1 VVPDASDTK
10 RRLRVL
16 TLVDR
21 LGTSGGGERLAMQ
34 VAMRLDRERFESFY
48 CASRW
53 SGEPPQSEAGRRAVD
68 ELRAAGV
75 HASGLGRTSSA
86 AIWAWRPLLRLLRRE
101 RIDVLHSH
109 KFGSNVWAALLVP
122 LARVP
127 VLVAHEHTWSYEG
140 QPLRRLLDRELIARR
155 SAAFVAVSREDRRR
169 MIEIERIP
177 PAAVTFV
184 PNGIDALPAGDGA
197 RVRRE
202 LGVDPDAPLLGA
214 VAVLR
219 EQKGLDVL
227 VRAVAEAARELP
239 DLRVAIAGEGPER
252 ASLEALA
259 AELGVAHRVLL
270 LGHRSDVPDLLAA
283 FDVAVSSSWFEGSP
297 LAAMEYMDAGLP
309 VVATRVGGMP
319 DLIEDGVHGR
329 LVEPGDPSALAT
341 AVVEVVSDRERAAAM
356 GARARDRRRAEF
368 DLNGTVQRLEDLYER
383 LAAERGLR

>member
-1 VVPDASDTK
+1 VPDASDTE

-34 VAMRLDRERFESFY
+34 VAMRLDRERFESWY

-53 SGEPPQSEAGRRAVD
+53 AEDGPPDDAERRVVD

-75 HASGLGRTSSA
+75 NALGLGRRSPA
-86 AIWAWRPLLRLLRRE
+86 AVWSWRPLLRVLRGE

-109 KFGSNVWAALLVP
+109 KFGSNVWAALLAP

-140 QPLRRLLDRELIARR
+140 QPLRRFLDRELIARR
-155 SAAFVAVSREDRRR
+155 SAAFVAVSNEDRRR

-177 PAAVTFV
+177 PDAVTFV
-184 PNGIDALPAGDGA
+184 PNGIDALPPGDGA

-202 LGVDPDAPLLGA
+202 LGIPPEAPLVGA

-219 EQKGLDVL
+219 PQKGLDVL
-227 VRAVAEAARELP
+227 VRAAAEAAREVP
-239 DLRVAIAGEGPER
+239 ALRLAIAGEGPER
-252 ASLEALA
+252 ARLEALA
-259 AELGVAHRVLL
+259 SELGAADRVML

-283 FDVAVSSSWFEGSP
+283 LDVAASSSWFEGSP
-297 LAAMEYMDAGLP
+297 LAMMEYMDAGLP
-309 VVATRVGGMP
+309 VVATRVGGVP
-319 DLIEDGVHGR
+319 DLIDDGVQGR
-329 LVEPGDPSALAT
+329 LVEPGDAGALAR
-341 AVVEVVSDRERAAAM
+341 AIVELVSDRERAAEM
-356 GARARDRRRAEF
+356 GARARERRRAEF
-368 DLNGTVQRLEDLYER
+368 DLNGTVRRLEGLYER
-383 LAAERGLR
+383 LVAERGRR

>member
-1 VVPDASDTK
+1 MPDASK
-10 RRLRVL
+10 KLRVL

-34 VAMRLDRERFESFY
+34 VAMRLDRDRFERYY

-53 SGEPPQSEAGRRAVD
+53 SGGEPGTDAGRRAVA

-75 HASGLGRTSSA
+75 HAIGLGRGSPA
-86 AIWAWRPLLRLLRRE
+86 AVWAWRPLLRLLRRE

-109 KFGSNVWAALLVP
+109 KFGSNAWAAVLAP

-155 SAAFVAVSREDRRR
+155 SAAFVAVSREDQRR

-177 PAAVTFV
+177 PGAVTFV
-184 PNGIDALPAGDGA
+184 QNGIDPLPDGDRA
-197 RVRRE
+197 RVRAE
-202 LGVDPDAPLLGA
+202 LGVADDDPLLGA

-227 VRAVAEAARELP
+227 LRSFAEA
-239 DLRVAIAGEGPER
+239 LRAAPGLRLAIAGEGPER
-252 ASLEALA
+252 GRLEALA
-259 AELGVAHRVLL
+259 AELGVADRVAL
-270 LGHRSDVPDLLAA
+270 LGHRSDVPDLLAG

-297 LAAMEYMDAGLP
+297 LAALEYMDAGLP

-329 LVEPGDPSALAT
+329 LVAPGDPSALA
-341 AVVEVVSDRERAAAM
+341 AAIVDVVGDRERAAAM
-356 GARARDRRRAEF
+356 GARARERRRSELSLDA
-368 DLNGTVQRLEDLYER
+368 TVRALEALYER
-383 LAAERGLR
+383 LVDERGRR